1 MAVDNLPYNSIF
13 TLFVGFLIFI
23 AMILNKIH
31 MFFVPLHDYFVLF
44 LLIGILISSGGLVM
58 TFKWQFENRK
68 PFYEHNQQQK
78 RKTQHFTP
86 YLAFGILL
94 ILVGFFS
101 IYYINI
107 PNRNIFIMTMSISI
121 TGILLL
127 INGLRYF
134 VKEAIIEKTPR
145 HS

>member
-1 MAVDNLPYNSIF
+1 MAVDTLPYNSIF

-44 LLIGILISSGGLVM
+44 LFIGVSISSAGLFMV
-58 TFKWQFENRK
+58 FKWQFENRK
-68 PFYEHNQQQK
+68 PFYEHKKQK
-78 RKTQHFTP
+78 KVTHFMP

-101 IYYINI
+101 IYYIKI
-107 PNRNIFIMTMSISI
+107 PNKSIFIMTMSISI

-127 INGLRYF
+127 LNGLRYF
-134 VKEAIIEKTPR
+134 VKEAIIGKTPQ